1 MTSVVFGID
10 MHAHVVTPDVL
21 KLLERE
27 GEHYQTGIVERD
39 GQRLFLIAETATR
52 RIDHRVLALEDGAV
66 RVRDR
71 DAEDIDREVL
81 SCVPFLMYPDV
92 EAQRAL
98 AVAQVHNDSVAALA
112 ARRPNR
118 FVGWA
123 AVPLQE
129 PRLAARELE
138 RALGLGLAGVMIP
151 PSIRGQAL
159 DEAAFEVFWEAA
171 AALDMPVFIHPFEA
185 RPSGLLARYNLGNL
199 VGNLTETGLA
209 AAAIICGGVLERHSR
224 LRVILAHAGGTLPSM
239 MGRVDNGFGRS
250 PEMQARLSRS
260 PATYVNQ
267 LWLDT
272 IAYNPPYLR
281 SLIAQLGA
289 DRFVLGSDY
298 PVGGPPHP
306 AADVRALG
314 LSPDDE
320 TLVLRG
326 NAESL
331 LAPSSQ
337 ASPSR

>member
-1 MTSVVFGID
+1 VLAID
-10 MHAHVVTPDVL
+10 MHAHIVTPEVL
-21 KLLERE
+21 ALLERE
-27 GEHYQTGIVERD
+27 GEHYQTRIVERD
-39 GQRLFLIAETATR
+39 GQRLFVIAETATR
-52 RIDHRVLALEDGAV
+52 RIDDRVLALGDGAA

-71 DAEDIDREVL
+71 DAEGIDREVL

-98 AVAQVHNDSVAALA
+98 AVAQLHNDSVAALA
-112 ARRPNR
+112 ARRPDR

-138 RALGLGLAGVMIP
+138 RARSLGLAGVMIP
-151 PSIRGQAL
+151 PSVRGQAL
-159 DEAAFEVFWEAA
+159 DEDPFGVFWEAA

-185 RPSGLLARYNLGNL
+185 RPSGLLARYNFGNL
-199 VGNLTETGLA
+199 VGNLTDTGMA
-209 AAAIICGGVLERHSR
+209 AAAIICGGVLERHPR

-239 MGRVDNGFGRS
+239 IGRIDNGFGRS
-250 PEMQARLSRS
+250 PEMQAHLSRR
-260 PATYVNQ
+260 PATYLNQ

-281 SLIAQLGA
+281 ALITFLGG
-289 DRFVLGSDY
+289 DRFVVGSDY

-314 LSPDDE
+314 LSDADTE
-320 TLVLRG
+320 RLLRG

-331 LAPSSQ
+331 LTPSSQ
-337 ASPSR
+337 ASPNR